1 MMTSL
6 LVGNIL
12 ILVSMLILSAFYSGS
27 EMAFLSSNKLL
38 IEIKR
43 SKHPR
48 LAKMLD
54 VFYAKPSML
63 IATILV
69 GNNVTMVVFGLVF
82 SDTVGPTLSSFFSSD
97 TLTLLVQTIL
107 STIIVIVTGEFL
119 PKSLIQINPSTM
131 LYVFAVPLYFFYIIF
146 YPVSVIMQK
155 SATFFIRYILRS
167 PTPDDAVAIIPGRV
181 DFDDLVTKQ
190 AESATE
196 SAPDV
201 SLEAKLMR
209 NTLDFS
215 KIKVRDCYVPR
226 TDMVA
231 ISVTDTVEHLYEK
244 FMESRYSKILVYRG
258 SFDNIIGYV
267 HVSEMFKGAKNITE
281 MMSPIAVVPETMR
294 ANLLL
299 KQFTSQHKSIAI
311 VVDEF
316 GGTSGVITLE
326 DVLEEIFGEIN
337 DEHDEDDVV
346 ETKLDEHTYM
356 FSGRAEVDD
365 INEKFGLG
373 LPTSDDYDTLA
384 GLILREKKSIP
395 AQGDVVTIEKFKM
408 TIEQAGHATI
418 DKVKLEVL

>member
-1 MMTSL
+1 MDSIIA
-6 LVGNIL
+6 GNII
-12 ILVSMLILSAFYSGS
+12 ILLTMLALSAFYSGS

-43 SKHPR
+43 AKHPK

-54 VFYAKPSML
+54 VFYAHPSLL

-69 GNNVTMVVFGLVF
+69 GNNVTMVIFGLVF
-82 SDTVGPTLSSFFSSD
+82 SDTVGPVLSAHISSD
-97 TLTLLVQTIL
+97 TLILLLQTIL

-119 PKSLIQINPSTM
+119 PKSLIQINPSSV
-131 LYVFAVPLYFFYIIF
+131 LYAFAIPLFFFYIIF
-146 YPVSVIMQK
+146 YPISVIMQK
-155 SATFFIRYILRS
+155 TAAIFIRYVLRT
-167 PTPDDAVAIIPGRV
+167 PTPKNDAAIIPGRV

-190 AESATE
+190 AEKSDGTD
-196 SAPDV
+196 SDV

-209 NTLDFS
+209 NALDFS

-231 ISVTDTVEHLYEK
+231 ISITDSVQHLHEK
-244 FMESRYSKILVYRG
+244 FIQTGYSKILVYRG
-258 SFDNIIGYV
+258 SFDNIVGYV
-267 HVSEMFKGAKNITE
+267 HVSEMFKDAKTINE

-299 KQFTSQHKSIAI
+299 RQFTSQHKSIAI

-316 GGTSGVITLE
+316 GGTSGLITLE

-337 DEHDEDDVV
+337 DEHDEDDIILNQV
-346 ETKLDEHTYM
+346 DDHT
-356 FSGRAEVDD
+356 FICSGRAEVDD
-365 INEKFGLG
+365 INEKFGLH

-384 GLILREKKSIP
+384 GLILSEKQSIP
-395 AQGDVVTIEKFKM
+395 AQGDVITIENYEMK
-408 TIEQAGHATI
+408 IIQAGHATI
-418 DKVKLEVL
+418 DKVQLSVL